1 MAGLFDK
8 QAEEYLDARPTYP
21 AEWDSMLADR
31 TSCHSLAWDVG
42 IGNGQAAIGEA
53 EHYKQVIGTDISEP
67 QLKLAKPHP
76 RVRFYSVINRVL
88 KQHGVFAMWGYND
101 FDITPDIDA
110 ALKRFHDT
118 TFPYW
123 KEDINY
129 LMVIHKELSFESVG
143 LGSEGSPLKLDIPKK
158 LAFDGVLE
166 LEVYG
171 AGPSWLGVLCTRVLC
186 LQANPAPDLNLN
198 VV

>member
-1 MAGLFDK
+1 MTGLFDK

-31 TSCHSLAWDVG
+31 TSL
-42 IGNGQAAIGEA
+42 
-53 EHYKQVIGTDISEP
+53 
-67 QLKLAKPHP
+67 
-76 RVRFYSVINRVL
+76 INRVL

-158 LAFDGVLE
+158 LAFDSVLGM
-166 LEVYG
+166 LR
-171 AGPSWLGVLCTRVLC
+171 S
-186 LQANPAPDLNLN
+186 
-198 VV
+198 